1 MAHFK
6 LLGGL
11 CLLGVTLSAA
21 VSATP
26 IEVDGLR
33 RVSTAAFL
41 SSLPSVN
48 DGRAVDGFDSGEA
61 VRALYATGLYQ
72 DVAVYRADNGAYL
85 FEVLEYSIIDRVSF
99 SGNKRIPTEAL
110 DSALENVGV
119 IEGQSYQP
127 AVVAQIQSELES
139 QYAIQGRYDA
149 RVDVS
154 VEPLPQNRV
163 AIIINIE
170 EGAAAAIRSVELR
183 GNEVFESSELLR
195 ETRLR
200 PRRSGDLL
208 QLFSRRHQY
217 NRDEYSG
224 DLERLSSF
232 YYDRGYVRFNIEN
245 SQISLEPDLSG
256 VHLLTEIFEGERY
269 RWGNIAVTGEF
280 QGREEEIRAAVQPV
294 SGEWFSRAQMVATQN
309 RIIEILGDDGYLYA
323 GVEPQAN
330 VDDEDLL
337 VDMTFVVRPGPLM
350 YVRSIQFVGNQ
361 GTLDEVLRRE
371 MRIEEGGLAR
381 NGAITQSRRRLQQLG
396 FFSVVNVRQQRVA
409 GTEDQV
415 DIIFSVLED
424 KSGNLQASVGFQPG
438 VGMFGAVE
446 FSQTNFLGT
455 GKSLSLRSQF
465 SQSTTILSLNHV
477 DPYFTK
483 SGISRDLNLFYER
496 RNNRDVET
504 YGLDRWGGEF
514 ALGTPVG
521 DNSRIK
527 LGVGYTQTELYV
539 GDKPPVEVTD
549 FQSEYGSTYG
559 DWTLE
564 LQWNYSDQI
573 GSFYSTEGQRHNL
586 SATVTVPGSDLSY
599 YRLTYRGDYV
609 QPVSPWD
616 GFALRVLG
624 QAGYGN
630 GYGDTDRL
638 PFYKNFFAGG
648 PGTVRGYRERSV
660 GPFSTTAAGNEGSSV
675 PFGGNILFSSGV
687 ELVTPTPFFRD
698 QSLYRT
704 ALFVDV
710 GGVFTESCLSG
721 NDQCDT
727 SISADG
733 LRASYGVDFVW
744 RPVPMLPLRFIYA
757 LPLLEQE
764 GDQLQ
769 RFQLSFWSNF

>member
-41 SSLPSVN
+41 SSLPGVN

-72 DVAVYRADNGAYL
+72 DVAVYRADNGAIL

-127 AVVAQIQSELES
+127 AIVAQIQSELES

-170 EGAAAAIRSVELR
+170 EGAAASIRSVELR

-269 RWGNIAVTGEF
+269 RWGSVAVTGEF

-294 SGEWFSRAQMVATQN
+294 SGEWFSRAEMVATQN

-323 GVEPQAN
+323 GVEPQAS
-330 VDDEDLL
+330 VDDDDLL

-424 KSGNLQASVGFQPG
+424 KSGNLQASVGYQPG

-455 GKSLSLRSQF
+455 GKSVSLRSQF
-465 SQSTTILSLNHV
+465 SESTTILSLNHV

-496 RNNRDVET
+496 RNNRDIET

-514 ALGTPVG
+514 ALGAPVG

-539 GDKPPVEVTD
+539 GDKPPVEVSD

-564 LQWNYSDQI
+564 LQWSYSDQI
-573 GSFYSTEGQRHNL
+573 GSFYSTEGQRHNV
-586 SATVTVPGSDLSY
+586 SATFTVPGSDLNY

-648 PGTVRGYRERSV
+648 PGTVRGYRDRSV

-687 ELVTPTPFFRD
+687 ELITPTPFFRD

-710 GGVFTESCLSG
+710 GGVFTERCLSG
-721 NDQCDT
+721 NDQCD
-727 SISADG
+727 SGISVDG

-744 RPVPMLPLRFIYA
+744 RPMPMLPLRFIYA
-757 LPLLEQE
+757 LPLLEQD